1 MSRMPTTY
9 REPMGLPLNWRDD
22 VTGELPAAVMRYYG
36 FKVGE
41 AAEPDQK
48 QIELIRD
55 YLVYYIEA
63 PCWLAKL
70 VEGEP
75 GELAAL
81 AELRKQAREISSAED
96 IHRFI
101 WACLDVGMDPL

>member
-1 MSRMPTTY
+1 MPTTY

-22 VTGELPAAVMRYYG
+22 VSGELPAAVVRYYG

-41 AAEPDQK
+41 AAEPEPG

-55 YLVYYIEA
+55 YLIHYIEA
-63 PCWLAKL
+63 PCWDE
-70 VEGEP
+70 VG
-75 GELAAL
+75 GGWNELAD
-81 AELRKQAREISSAED
+81 LRRRAKQISSVED

-101 WACLDVGMDPL
+101 FACLDVGMDPL